1 MGDSQMNSQELE
13 VLKWGGLSGMIGG
26 VLLLLVMV
34 FVAVFIGTE
43 EPKSLSE
50 WVERFPEI
58 HMARVIENIL
68 YLSGLLLQIPLFLA
82 LFRALRKESLAA
94 ALFGSAI
101 GIAGLVPMIASA
113 TPHVAHAPL
122 AEIYNAGAA
131 SAEVQEAIGVMWQ
144 ATWGV
149 FNAPLYVGF
158 FVVPVGIFI
167 CGLAMFGSSAFGRGL
182 RWLSVILGCSGMI
195 AAVLQMIDPASPA
208 GIISYLTLII
218 FGFAAGMRMRRQSK

>member
-1 MGDSQMNSQELE
+1 MASQDSK
-13 VLKWGGLSGMIGG
+13 VLKWGGFSGIIGS

-34 FVAVFIGTE
+34 FVAVFIGME
-43 EPKSLSE
+43 EPGSLGE
-50 WVERFPEI
+50 WVERFPSI

-82 LFRALRKESLAA
+82 LFWALRKESLAP
-94 ALFGSAI
+94 ALFGTAV
-101 GIAGLVPMIASA
+101 GIVGLVPMIASA

-122 AEIYNAGAA
+122 ADIYLAGAA

-158 FVVPVGIFI
+158 FVVPVGIFVFGI
-167 CGLAMFGSSAFGRGL
+167 AMFGSSAFGRGL
-182 RWLSVILGCSGMI
+182 RWLSVVLGCVGVI
-195 AAVLQMIDPASPA
+195 AAVLQMIDPVSPA
-208 GIISYLTLII
+208 GIICYAVLIV
-218 FGFAAGMRMRRQSK
+218 FGFAAGAKVRRLSK